1 MTVYLREGGK
11 ENGLGWGGAV
21 RQRERE
27 HCFTSVR
34 KKKQKT
40 KENKNKKRFPLV
52 EERYRV
58 EEAGGKKTTFLCTL
72 NFF

>member
-1 MTVYLREGGK
+1 M
-11 ENGLGWGGAV
+11 